1 MCDLSEDSFAS
12 TSTPEPMAVVSLT
25 YESPPGS
32 MKNHNNNRKR
42 TASGRRSK
50 WWAHFEEEADAQN
63 QKFAC
68 CKYCNAKY
76 KKDGT
81 GNMGTTI
88 PNYSFIFFK
97 Y

>member
-1 MCDLSEDSFAS
+1 
-12 TSTPEPMAVVSLT
+12 
-25 YESPPGS
+25 

-76 KKDGT
+76 KKMELAT
-81 GNMGTTI
+81 WVQLYQTI
-88 PNYSFIFFK
+88 RLFSLNIEYL
-97 Y
+97 YLYV